1 MSMAQAGPG
10 IFLVSDPPLAFSTLF
25 GFRRFSFGLLQAQEA
40 RLREQETE
48 KQERARLEEILTMCA
63 EYERQAQCERQQS
76 KPPST
81 PTLHQNR

>member
-1 MSMAQAGPG
+1 MSMAEPLAISLCPAASLHSSDFGG
-10 IFLVSDPPLAFSTLF
+10 SVSDC
-25 GFRRFSFGLLQAQEA
+25 LQAQEA
-40 RLREQETE
+40 RMREQEAE

-81 PTLHQNR
+81 PTLQQNR